1 MHVGRVRVT
10 LLHNPS
16 AGHGR
21 HTADELQE
29 IARALG
35 HTIAAYSVERPEW
48 VEALADPGDL
58 VVVAGGDG
66 TVARI
71 AAKMIG
77 NHVPLAVIPMGTA
90 NNIATALG
98 VEGTPREMMEAW
110 ATAQPV
116 GVDVGHVHDGA
127 RSLPFFECVGVGEF
141 GRLMAHSQAMERS
154 DREEDRE
161 RKLARDLVL
170 LRERVASSSG
180 QAVKLEIDGVDRS
193 GEYLLAEVL
202 NVWTIGPRLGL
213 APSARIDDG
222 RLHVVLVGLDHRA
235 ELVRYL
241 ERLQHGATAPPELEV
256 ITASQV
262 RLTCQV
268 HDLHVDGE
276 LWEGASPI
284 VAPRQSVD
292 LDISLLRGAVQFLRP
307 VVAAGS

>member
-1 MHVGRVRVT
+1 VRVT

-35 HTIAAYSVERPEW
+35 YTVVACSVEQPDW
-48 VEALADPGDL
+48 ADALADPGDI
-58 VVVAGGDG
+58 VAVAGGDG

-71 AAKMIG
+71 AASMIG

-98 VEGTPREMMEAW
+98 VRGTPREMMEAW
-110 ATAQPV
+110 ATAVPV
-116 GVDVGHVHDGA
+116 GVDIGHAHDGE
-127 RSLPFFECVGVGEF
+127 RSHPFFECVGVGEF
-141 GRLMAHSQAMERS
+141 GRLMAQSQAIERS

-170 LRERVASSSG
+170 LRDRVATSNG
-180 QAVKLEIDGVDRS
+180 QAVALDIDGVEYS
-193 GEYLLAEVL
+193 GHYLVAEIL
-202 NVWTIGPRLGL
+202 NVWSIGPRLGL

-222 RLHVVLVGLDHRA
+222 RLHVVLVGPDHRA

-241 ERLQHGATAPPELEV
+241 ERLRDGEHEPPDLEV
-256 ITASQV
+256 ITASRV
-262 RLTCQV
+262 KVVCDV

-276 LWEGASPI
+276 LWKGRSPI
-284 VAPRQSVD
+284 VAPRERVA
-292 LDISLLRGAVQFLRP
+292 LDISLLRGAVRFLRP
-307 VVAAGS
+307 AQVPRQ